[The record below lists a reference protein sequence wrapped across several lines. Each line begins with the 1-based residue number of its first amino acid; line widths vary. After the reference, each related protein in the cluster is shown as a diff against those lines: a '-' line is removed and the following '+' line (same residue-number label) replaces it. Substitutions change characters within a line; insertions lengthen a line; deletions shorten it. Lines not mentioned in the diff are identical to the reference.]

1 MAKELLAGINW
12 SVGGEVMPR
21 ENTLNARV
29 KLFIEK
35 SGVLVLGPGQEK
47 RLQ

>member
-12 SVGGEVMPR
+12 SVGGEVMTR

-29 KLFIEK
+29 KLFIEN
-35 SGVLVLGPGQEK
+35 SGGLFSGPGQEK
-47 RLQ
+47 ILQ